1 MVQGRR
7 PRIFGLFAVA
17 AVDAGALFAYE
28 TGWRSDAAP
37 ERGAVRVNTNLAAL
51 AEGAARRLAAAL
63 DEQWRLHQSVA
74 AALQPWGPE
83 RDGAA
88 AQAKLDELQ
97 LGRSHLT
104 WMGVAD
110 AATGRV
116 QAATRGI
123 LAGGADVS
131 ARPWFMDG
139 RKGAFAG
146 DVHDA
151 VLLQRALR
159 RNHRDEPLRLIDY
172 ATPLR
177 DEAGGVV
184 AVLGAHLDWEW
195 IRGLLRDTPMPEG
208 VQLVLLSSSGAVM
221 FGPGPAFEVAPSA
234 LQNAPVNQIAGAP
247 SFGWSIAAVPVP
259 R

>member
-37 ERGAVRVNTNLAAL
+37 ERGAVRVNTILAAL

-88 AQAKLDELQ
+88 AQVN
-97 LGRSHLT
+97 T
-104 WMGVAD
+104 
-110 AATGRV
+110 
-116 QAATRGI
+116 
-123 LAGGADVS
+123 
-131 ARPWFMDG
+131 
-139 RKGAFAG
+139 
-146 DVHDA
+146 
-151 VLLQRALR
+151 
-159 RNHRDEPLRLIDY
+159 
-172 ATPLR
+172 
-177 DEAGGVV
+177 
-184 AVLGAHLDWEW
+184 
-195 IRGLLRDTPMPEG
+195 
-208 VQLVLLSSSGAVM
+208 
-221 FGPGPAFEVAPSA
+221 
-234 LQNAPVNQIAGAP
+234 PVNQTAGGP
-247 SFGWSIAAVPVP
+247 SFGWSIAAVAMP